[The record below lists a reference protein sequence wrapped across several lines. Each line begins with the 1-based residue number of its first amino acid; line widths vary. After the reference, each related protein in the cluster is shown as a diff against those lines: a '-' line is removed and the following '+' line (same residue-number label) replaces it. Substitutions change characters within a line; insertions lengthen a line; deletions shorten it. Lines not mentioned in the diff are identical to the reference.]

1 MTQSIQTATQD
12 GDSTKSFPANIL
24 LEKWADVGFFWEGEM
39 AVAHFERLSAQIG
52 LDEQV
57 LQDVLLAVSV
67 KLQKQSGVLWLNFT
81 VQGNLPTPCQRCL
94 ELIDIEVTG
103 DYRLAILFDETQIE
117 QIEDAEYVLV
127 EELGLSGGRKMLPI
141 KELLEDELLLAL
153 PMSPRHEDC
162 QMPVEMVDADE
173 CEVESEDSPF
183 AALAAL
189 KGKLN

>member
-81 VQGNLPTPCQRCL
+81 VQGSLPTPCQRCL
-94 ELIDIEVTG
+94 EPIDIEVTG

-127 EELGLSGGRKMLPI
+127 WELGLSGGRKLLPI

-153 PMSPRHEDC
+153 PLSPRHEDC
-162 QMPVEMVDADE
+162 QMPVEMEAEDE
-173 CEVESEDSPF
+173 IEDEAKDNPF

>member
-12 GDSTKSFPANIL
+12 GDSTKSLPANIL

-39 AVAHFERLSAQIG
+39 AIAHFERLSAQIG
-52 LDEQV
+52 LGEQV

-67 KLQKQSGVLWLNFT
+67 KLQKQSGVLWLNFA

-103 DYRLAILFDETQIE
+103 DYRLAILFDEAQIE

-162 QMPVEMVDADE
+162 QMPVEMGDADE